1 VAGQG
6 VPLAALKGFF
16 IMKEFR
22 LIKEGQASVQYGPM
36 FLVVTVYD
44 PHGPSTPLALEGVK
58 KGTQVFDQVAH
69 YKQVVFQNICK
80 VKESPDYPDVVNHMI
95 HSVSRLDDPT
105 FTPMAAVAGCI
116 ADKVADFL
124 VEKGGQKVLVD
135 NGGDIAIRLRE
146 KESTVVGIRTALASH
161 RIFCKVTLSKSDR
174 IGGVAT
180 SGLGGH
186 SFTKGIATAATVF
199 AENAGY
205 ADATA
210 TFIGN
215 RTNIEDPTIERRLA
229 EQINPLT
236 DIPGHWVTY
245 RVGVLSKEKKFQAL
259 QNGLEAA
266 EFLRTRKV
274 IQDALIAIHEE
285 VVMTEGLREKIIY
298 C

>member
-1 VAGQG
+1 
-6 VPLAALKGFF
+6 
-16 IMKEFR
+16 MKEFR

-44 PHGPSTPLALEGVK
+44 IHGPNTPLALEGVK
-58 KGTQVFDQVAH
+58 KGTQVFDQVAR
-69 YKQVVFQNICK
+69 YKQVVFQNIGK
-80 VKESPDYPDVVNHMI
+80 VKEDPNYPDVINHMI
-95 HSVSRLDDPT
+95 QSVARLDDPT

-124 VEKGGQKVLVD
+124 VEKGGQKVVVD
-135 NGGDIAIRLRE
+135 NGGDIAIRLGN
-146 KESTVVGIRTALASH
+146 KESLVVGIRTALASH
-161 RIFCKVTLSKSDR
+161 RICCKVTLFKSDG

-205 ADATA
+205 ADAAA

-215 RTNIEDPTIERRLA
+215 RTNIEDPAIERRPA

-236 DIPGHWVTY
+236 DIPGHLVTY
-245 RVGVLSKEKKFQAL
+245 RVGTLSREKRLRAL

-274 IQDALIAIHEE
+274 IQDTLIAIHEE
-285 VVMTEGLREKIIY
+285 VVVTEGLQEKIIY